1 MSSEIDI
8 LEPYE
13 KLVGI
18 TIHKKKFMVPENNS
32 ILRCLQYL
40 DSEAISNRDLCW
52 NGECLNCRVE
62 VKQNG
67 LNKTVIACRTYIQE
81 DLEIVKLGD
90 EIYLD
95 SKL

>member
-1 MSSEIDI
+1 MNSETDV
-8 LEPYE
+8 LEPFE
-13 KLVGI
+13 RLVEI
-18 TIHKKKFMVPENNS
+18 TIRKKRFMVPENNT

-52 NGECLNCRVE
+52 NGECLNCRAE
-62 VKQNG
+62 IIQNEKE
-67 LNKTVIACRTYIQE
+67 KTVIACRTYIE
-81 DLEIVKLGD
+81 EGLTILDLGD